1 MTVYRGGTA
10 FYGQPIGILM
20 ADTTL
25 PRIPGDVGNAWTYDF
40 PVRFKVVKGA
50 TAPRIIEEKDPTL
63 IGAII
68 DAAKELEAEGC
79 LGITTS
85 CGFLVMFQK
94 ELAAAVNVP
103 VFTSGLLQ
111 APMVAN
117 MLAPHK
123 KIGILTAN
131 SETLDPSHFLE
142 GSLTLDRIV
151 VQGMQEFPNFYSTF
165 PRNGFSYD
173 YEKVEAEVIAA
184 GKKLLETCP
193 DIGAIVCEGTNFA
206 TFNPALNRATGVPIF
221 DIVTLIRFMASG
233 LLRGMTRNIRND
245 IW

>member
-1 MTVYRGGTA
+1 MTVYKGGHT

-40 PVRFKVVKGA
+40 PVRFKVMKGA
-50 TAPRIIEEKDPTL
+50 SAPRIIEDRDRTL
-63 IGAII
+63 LGGII
-68 DAAKELEAEGC
+68 DAARELEAEGC
-79 LGITTS
+79 QAITTS
-85 CGFLVMFQK
+85 CGFLIMFQK

-117 MLAPHK
+117 MIQPDK

-131 SETLDPSHFLE
+131 SETLEPEYFLQ
-142 GSLTLDRIV
+142 GSLTEDRIV
-151 VQGMQEFPNFYSTF
+151 VQGMQDYPNFYSTF
-165 PRNGFSYD
+165 PRNGYSYD
-173 YEKVEAEVIAA
+173 YEAVEAEVIAA
-184 GKKLLETCP
+184 AKSLMERCP
-193 DIGAIVCEGTNFA
+193 KIGAIVCEGTNFA
-206 TFNPALNRATGVPIF
+206 TFNPAVNRATGVPVF

-233 LLRGMTRNIRND
+233 ILRGMTRTIRNH
-245 IW
+245 IR

>member
-1 MTVYRGGTA
+1 MTTYHGGHT

-25 PRIPGDVGNAWTYDF
+25 PRIPGDSGNAWTYDF

-50 TAPRIIEEKDPTL
+50 TAPRMIEDTDHSL
-63 IGAII
+63 LGAFI
-68 DAAKELEAEGC
+68 DAAHELEEEGC
-79 LGITTS
+79 QAITTS
-85 CGFLVMFQK
+85 CGFLIMFQK
-94 ELAAAVNVP
+94 ELAAACNVP

-123 KIGILTAN
+123 KVGILTAN
-131 SETLDPSHFLE
+131 SDTLDTSLFLE
-142 GSLTLDRIV
+142 GSLTKDRIV

-173 YEKVEAEVIAA
+173 YEAVEAEMVAA
-184 GKKLLETCP
+184 GKKLMETCP
-193 DIGAIVCEGTNFA
+193 DIGAIVCEGTNMA
-206 TFNPALNRATGVPIF
+206 TFNPAVCRATGVPVF
-221 DIVTLIRFMASG
+221 DIITLIRFVASG
-233 LLRGMTRNIRND
+233 VLRGMTHNIHNR
-245 IW
+245 IY